1 MITSVVLKNFGPLE
15 KIEWANLAKINLV
28 LGGNGQGKT
37 FLLKA
42 MYAAIKGIEQNGRGD
57 DNRTISEIISD
68 KLYWTF
74 QSEKLGEL
82 VHKPADS
89 PLNFSMITDQGKV
102 SFSFGQDT
110 IRKVAVTNDALPTDT
125 NSIFL
130 PAKEVLSLQKI
141 ILKSRDQDR
150 IFGFDDTYL
159 DLARALSIST
169 TQGKNLTAF
178 ATSRQ
183 ELKEFLGGKIE
194 VDPKKDRWTFK
205 KGSFRFSIGT
215 TSEGIKKTAILDTLL
230 GNRYLTT
237 DSRIFIDEPESAL
250 HPQAINKL
258 MEIITL
264 LAEHGIQFFIAT
276 HSYFVIKKMFYYCSR
291 KKDVNTCLFLLE
303 KMPEAD
309 NNMLEGM
316 PQNSIID
323 ESVRLYEEEVRVS
336 LSMTLQTLHESGMD
350 FFS

>member
-1 MITSVVLKNFGPLE
+1 MITSVALKNFGPLE
-15 KIEWANLAKINLV
+15 NIEWDYLAKINLV

-82 VHKPADS
+82 VRKPVES
-89 PLNFSMITDQGKV
+89 PLGFSMMTEQGGV

-110 IRKVAVTNDALPTDT
+110 TRKVTVTSDTPPTET

-141 ILKSRDQDR
+141 ILKSREQDAM
-150 IFGFDDTYL
+150 FGFDDTYF
-159 DLARALSIST
+159 DLARALRIST
-169 TQGKNLTAF
+169 TKGRNLTAF
-178 ATSRQ
+178 ASSR
-183 ELKEFLGGKIE
+183 EKLRDFLGGKIE
-194 VDPKKDRWTFK
+194 FDPQKDRWTFK
-205 KGSFRFSIGT
+205 KGSFRFPIGT
-215 TSEGIKKTAILDTLL
+215 TSEGTKKTAILDTLL

-237 DSRIFIDEPESAL
+237 DSRIFIDEPEAAL
-250 HPQAINKL
+250 HPQAISEL
-258 MEIITL
+258 MEIIML
-264 LAEHGIQFFIAT
+264 LAECGIQFFIAT
-276 HSYFVIKKMFYYCSR
+276 HSYFVIKK
-291 KKDVNTCLFLLE
+291 LFIIALE
-303 KMPEAD
+303 K
-309 NNMLEGM
+309 NMSIPVLSLGNGNAVYNDMLDGM
-316 PQNSIID
+316 PKNSIID

-336 LSMTLQTLHESGMD
+336 LS
-350 FFS
+350 

>member
-15 KIEWANLAKINLV
+15 SIEWDNLAKINLV

-42 MYAAIKGIEQNGRGD
+42 MYAAIKGIEQNGRGN

-82 VHKPADS
+82 VRKPVES
-89 PLNFSMITDQGKV
+89 PLGFSMTTEQGDV
-102 SFSFGQDT
+102 FFAFGQDT
-110 IRKVAVTNDALPTDT
+110 IRKVTVTSDTLPTET

-141 ILKSRDQDR
+141 ILKSREQDAM
-150 IFGFDDTYL
+150 FGFDDTYF
-159 DLARALSIST
+159 DLARALHIST
-169 TQGKNLTAF
+169 TKGRNLTAF
-178 ATSRQ
+178 ASSR
-183 ELKEFLGGKIE
+183 EKLRDFLGGKIE
-194 VDPKKDRWTFK
+194 FDPQKDRWTFK
-205 KGSFRFSIGT
+205 KGSFRFPIGT
-215 TSEGIKKTAILDTLL
+215 TSEGTKKTAILDTLL

-237 DSRIFIDEPESAL
+237 DSRIFIDEPEAAL
-250 HPQAINKL
+250 HPQAISEL

-264 LAEHGIQFFIAT
+264 LTECGIQFFIAT
-276 HSYFVIKKMFYYCSR
+276 HSYFVIKK
-291 KKDVNTCLFLLE
+291 LFIIALE
-303 KMPEAD
+303 RGMSIPVLSLGDGKAVYND
-309 NNMLEGM
+309 MLDGM
-316 PQNSIID
+316 PKNSIID

-336 LSMTLQTLHESGMD
+336 LA
-350 FFS
+350 

>member
-15 KIEWANLAKINLV
+15 SIEWDNLAKINLV

-42 MYAAIKGIEQNGRGD
+42 MYAAIKGIEQNGRGN

-82 VHKPADS
+82 VRKPVES
-89 PLNFSMITDQGKV
+89 PLGFSMTTEQGDV
-102 SFSFGQDT
+102 FFAFGQDT
-110 IRKVAVTNDALPTDT
+110 IRKVTVTSDTLPTET

-141 ILKSRDQDR
+141 ILKSREQDAM
-150 IFGFDDTYL
+150 FGFDDTYF
-159 DLARALSIST
+159 DLARALRIST
-169 TQGKNLTAF
+169 TKGRNLTAF
-178 ATSRQ
+178 ASSR
-183 ELKEFLGGKIE
+183 EKLRDFLGGKIE
-194 VDPKKDRWTFK
+194 FDPQKDRWTFK
-205 KGSFRFSIGT
+205 KGSFRFPIGT
-215 TSEGIKKTAILDTLL
+215 TSEGTKKTAILDTLL

-237 DSRIFIDEPESAL
+237 DSRIFIDEPEAAL
-250 HPQAINKL
+250 HPQAISEL

-264 LAEHGIQFFIAT
+264 LTECGIQFFIAT
-276 HSYFVIKKMFYYCSR
+276 HSYFVIKK
-291 KKDVNTCLFLLE
+291 LFIIALE
-303 KMPEAD
+303 RGMSIPVLSLGDGKAVYND
-309 NNMLEGM
+309 MLDGM
-316 PQNSIID
+316 PKNSIID

-336 LSMTLQTLHESGMD
+336 LA
-350 FFS
+350 

>member
-1 MITSVVLKNFGPLE
+1 MITSVALKNFGPLE
-15 KIEWANLAKINLV
+15 SIEWDNLANINLV

-82 VHKPADS
+82 VRKPVES
-89 PLNFSMITDQGKV
+89 PLVFSMITEQGGV

-110 IRKVAVTNDALPTDT
+110 TRKVTVTSDTPPTET

-141 ILKSRDQDR
+141 ILKSREQDAM
-150 IFGFDDTYL
+150 FGFDDTYF
-159 DLARALSIST
+159 DLARALRIST
-169 TQGKNLTAF
+169 TKGRNLTAF
-178 ATSRQ
+178 ASSR
-183 ELKEFLGGKIE
+183 EKLRDFLGGKIE
-194 VDPKKDRWTFK
+194 FDPQKDRWTFK
-205 KGSFRFSIGT
+205 KGSFRFPIGT
-215 TSEGIKKTAILDTLL
+215 TSEGTKKTAILDTLL

-237 DSRIFIDEPESAL
+237 DSRIFIDEPEAAL
-250 HPQAINKL
+250 HPQAISEL

-264 LAEHGIQFFIAT
+264 LAECGIQFFIAT
-276 HSYFVIKKMFYYCSR
+276 HSYFVIKK
-291 KKDVNTCLFLLE
+291 LFIIALE
-303 KMPEAD
+303 RDMSIPVLSLGDGKAVYND
-309 NNMLEGM
+309 MLDGM
-316 PQNSIID
+316 PKNSIID

-336 LSMTLQTLHESGMD
+336 LA
-350 FFS
+350 

>member
-15 KIEWANLAKINLV
+15 SIEWDNLAKINLV

-57 DNRTISEIISD
+57 DNRTISEIVSD

-74 QSEKLGEL
+74 QAERLGDL
-82 VHKPADS
+82 VRKPIES
-89 PLNFSMITDQGKV
+89 PLSFSMMTEQGGI

-110 IRKVAVTNDALPTDT
+110 IRKVTVTNDTLPTET

-141 ILKSRDQDR
+141 ILKSREQDAM
-150 IFGFDDTYL
+150 FGFDDTYF
-159 DLARALSIST
+159 DLARALRIST
-169 TQGKNLTAF
+169 TKGRNLTAF
-178 ATSRQ
+178 ASSR
-183 ELKEFLGGKIE
+183 EKLRDFLGGKIE
-194 VDPKKDRWTFK
+194 FDPQKDRWTFK
-205 KGSFRFSIGT
+205 KGSFRFPIGT
-215 TSEGIKKTAILDTLL
+215 TSEGTKKTAILDTLL

-237 DSRIFIDEPESAL
+237 DSRIFIDEPEAAL
-250 HPQAINKL
+250 HPQAISEL

-264 LAEHGIQFFIAT
+264 LTECGIQFFIAT
-276 HSYFVIKKMFYYCSR
+276 HSYFVIKK
-291 KKDVNTCLFLLE
+291 LFIIALE
-303 KMPEAD
+303 RGMSIPVLSLGDGKAVYND
-309 NNMLEGM
+309 MLDGM
-316 PQNSIID
+316 PKNSIID

-336 LSMTLQTLHESGMD
+336 LA
-350 FFS
+350 

>member
-130 PAKEVLSLQKI
+130 PAKEVLSLQNDHFEVAR
-141 ILKSRDQDR
+141 SR
-150 IFGFDDTYL
+150 
-159 DLARALSIST
+159 
-169 TQGKNLTAF
+169 
-178 ATSRQ
+178 
-183 ELKEFLGGKIE
+183 
-194 VDPKKDRWTFK
+194 
-205 KGSFRFSIGT
+205 
-215 TSEGIKKTAILDTLL
+215 
-230 GNRYLTT
+230 
-237 DSRIFIDEPESAL
+237 
-250 HPQAINKL
+250 
-258 MEIITL
+258 
-264 LAEHGIQFFIAT
+264 
-276 HSYFVIKKMFYYCSR
+276 
-291 KKDVNTCLFLLE
+291 
-303 KMPEAD
+303 
-309 NNMLEGM
+309 
-316 PQNSIID
+316 
-323 ESVRLYEEEVRVS
+323 
-336 LSMTLQTLHESGMD
+336 
-350 FFS
+350 

>member
-1 MITSVVLKNFGPLE
+1 MITSVALKNFGPLE
-15 KIEWANLAKINLV
+15 SIEWDNLANINLV

-82 VHKPADS
+82 VRKPVES
-89 PLNFSMITDQGKV
+89 PLGFSMMTEQGGV

-110 IRKVAVTNDALPTDT
+110 TRKVTVTSDTPPTET

-141 ILKSRDQDR
+141 ILKSREQDAM
-150 IFGFDDTYL
+150 FGFDDTYF
-159 DLARALSIST
+159 DLARALRIST
-169 TQGKNLTAF
+169 TKGRNLTAF
-178 ATSRQ
+178 ASSR
-183 ELKEFLGGKIE
+183 EKLRDFLGGKIE
-194 VDPKKDRWTFK
+194 FDPQKDRWTFK
-205 KGSFRFSIGT
+205 KGSFRFPIGT
-215 TSEGIKKTAILDTLL
+215 TSEGTKKTAILDTLL

-237 DSRIFIDEPESAL
+237 DSRIFIDEPEAAL
-250 HPQAINKL
+250 HPQAISEL

-264 LAEHGIQFFIAT
+264 LAECGIQFFIAT
-276 HSYFVIKKMFYYCSR
+276 HSYFVIKK
-291 KKDVNTCLFLLE
+291 LFIIALE
-303 KMPEAD
+303 RDMSIPVLSLGDGKAVYND
-309 NNMLEGM
+309 MLDGM
-316 PQNSIID
+316 PKNSIID

-336 LSMTLQTLHESGMD
+336 LA
-350 FFS
+350 